1 MEDYTAKKKKLKGQ
15 KQKNITK
22 PTKTKYKK
30 DRKSIIEIFHKN
42 KKLKKEIMLTLKIK
56 ECQTK
61 MDNKEK
67 NT

>member
-30 DRKSIIEIFHKN
+30 DQKSIIEIFHKN
-42 KKLKKEIMLTLKIK
+42 KKLKKEIMLTLK
-56 ECQTK
+56 
-61 MDNKEK
+61 
-67 NT
+67 